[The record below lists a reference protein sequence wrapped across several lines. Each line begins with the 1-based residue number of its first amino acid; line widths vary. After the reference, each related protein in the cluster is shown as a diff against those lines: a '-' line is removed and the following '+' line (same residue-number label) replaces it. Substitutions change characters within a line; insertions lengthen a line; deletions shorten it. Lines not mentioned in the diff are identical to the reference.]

1 MKIYQDSGNEM
12 YFGASSEIIRRA
24 RELRNSMTD
33 SEKRLWYLIRN
44 RQIDGYK
51 FRRQHP
57 VNQFI
62 VDFYCVELK
71 LSIEIDGSIHLNPEQ
86 NERDEQR
93 TKIINSLGII
103 ELRFSN
109 EEVNNNSTFV
119 IQSLRT
125 SIAKLISN
133 STNPTREP

>member
-12 YFGASSEIIRRA
+12 YFGASSE
-24 RELRNSMTD
+24 M
-33 SEKRLWYLIRN
+33 
-44 RQIDGYK
+44 
-51 FRRQHP
+51 
-57 VNQFI
+57 
-62 VDFYCVELK
+62 
-71 LSIEIDGSIHLNPEQ
+71 SIEIDGSIHLNPEQ

>member
-1 MKIYQDSGNEM
+1 MKIHQDSGNEM